1 MTKHTGW
8 LNLNVIFILKKQKKQ
23 DGSFI
28 HNSTV
33 CFFLDD
39 LSWVDCERTFLSFP
53 LHCWNTVD
61 LAEWR
66 VCTECNN
73 IMLIY
78 NIQWWIYAP
87 KFLVVNT
94 DFLNSVLVWL
104 IVRETNKK
112 KLWINK
118 VKMF

>member
-1 MTKHTGW
+1 MAV
-8 LNLNVIFILKKQKKQ
+8 LYIIAYLF
-23 DGSFI
+23 
-28 HNSTV
+28 
-33 CFFLDD
+33 FFLDD
-39 LSWVDCERTFLSFP
+39 LSWVDGERTFLSFP

-78 NIQWWIYAP
+78 NVQWWIYAP

-94 DFLNSVLVWL
+94 DFLNFVLVWL
-104 IVRETNKK
+104 IVRDTQSFESTEFRCVGAG
-112 KLWINK
+112 IT
-118 VKMF
+118 F